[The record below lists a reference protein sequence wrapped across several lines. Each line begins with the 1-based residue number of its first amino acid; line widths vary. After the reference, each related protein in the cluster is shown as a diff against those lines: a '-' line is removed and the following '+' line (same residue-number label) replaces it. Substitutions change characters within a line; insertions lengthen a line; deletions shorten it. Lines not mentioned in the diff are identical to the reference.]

1 MNIIEV
7 LDQVRELLRSKGRVT
22 YRILKR
28 QFGLDDEALEDI
40 KAELIKAD
48 RVARDED
55 GEVLVWV
62 GDGAAALTQPLS
74 PPPRTPP
81 RRERVELSCSLFP
94 ALISSDQYRV
104 ACE

>member
-81 RRERVELSCSLFP
+81 HT
-94 ALISSDQYRV
+94 
-104 ACE
+104 